1 MNKSTRTNAPPTS
14 YKDLHSFITLS
25 DTVAINNTNKSLN
38 THSIKLVNIMKPI
51 FLALLTLAVAGC
63 NGSSSSNSSTSTST
77 SSAKP
82 KSLVTVYS
90 SVDNCSTAADVPN
103 CSFEKGI
110 YVLKANSIVTDV
122 QHQRVISQVKNFTT
136 WASEDVQKQLNKKSL
151 IIGVMETEPDGSTA
165 ADQFVIALSQA
176 KDIVDGVE
184 LVYTDLSGQDETKKP
199 RTYQKLMQ
207 LFDYYVDD
215 NQNNQL
221 GSDLSNAYDAFRSA
235 LAHQD
240 GVAAVAG
247 MESLHFNECNYGNGK
262 LTTQRVLGTP
272 NPCIED
278 GKTTDDDGNDISN
291 GKIDPI
297 HGGTNLNLNP
307 GSLLGLIYEYKVSP
321 KLSEGASELVGSKG
335 TNFKIAGEIGSGK
348 LDSDPSSVYVSWANP
363 AFIPLSN
370 YLEKYF
376 FTNK

>member
-1 MNKSTRTNAPPTS
+1 
-14 YKDLHSFITLS
+14 
-25 DTVAINNTNKSLN
+25 
-38 THSIKLVNIMKPI
+38 MKPI

-63 NGSSSSNSSTSTST
+63 NGSSSGNSSTST

-110 YVLKANSIVTDV
+110 YVLKANSTVTDE

-176 KDIVDGVE
+176 KQIVDGVE
-184 LVYTDLSGQDETKKP
+184 LVYTALGGKDETKKST
-199 RTYQKLMQ
+199 TYQKLMQ

-215 NQNNQL
+215 NQNNLL
-221 GSDLSNAYDAFRSA
+221 GSDLSDAYDTFRVV
-235 LAHQD
+235 LTVQD
-240 GVAAVAG
+240 GLAAVAG
-247 MESLHFNECNYGNGK
+247 MESLHFNECNYGNGQ
-262 LTTQRVLGTP
+262 LTAQRALGTP
-272 NPCIED
+272 NPCTEG

-297 HGGTNLNLNP
+297 HEDTNVNLNP

-321 KLSEGASELVGSKG
+321 KLSEGGGELIGSKG
-335 TNFKIAGEIGSGK
+335 TKFKIAGEIGSGN
-348 LDSDPSSVYVSWANP
+348 LDSDPASVFVSWANP
-363 AFIPLSN
+363 AFMPLNN
-370 YLEKYF
+370 YLETHF
-376 FTNK
+376 FANK